1 MNPAVNGCRLGPD
14 NVLYDTALFREVY
27 NFVGQLLPCWLSYLV
42 AGLVIILILTNAVLL
57 GAAAFS
63 WMERRLIGK
72 FQNRLGPNRWGPFGL
87 LQPIADLVKLLFK
100 EDLTP
105 GTADRI
111 VFMLVPIGM
120 VAPVV
125 LVTAVVPFA
134 KDTALA
140 NLNVGVLYILAVT
153 SVTSIAIFMAGWSSN
168 NRFALFGAARGVAVL
183 ISYEVPVVISL
194 LGVVM
199 VTGSMSLADVV
210 TAQTLP
216 FIVVQPLAFIVF
228 VAGTTAELNR
238 TPFDMAEAESELIAG
253 YHTEYSGIKFAM
265 IQAAEFGGVMAASAI
280 ITTLFLSGWEGPV
293 AHWFGWLWFL
303 IKTMIVATIFIWVRA
318 TFPRLRID
326 QLLSFAWKFLLPASL
341 INLFATALEVFFLRD
356 ADGVLTRADL
366 GIMTAI
372 NLAITVA
379 CILISGNLVR
389 EKMRPAVSTL
399 RHAQGGAPNLPPGI
413 TVVEG
418 D

>member
-1 MNPAVNGCRLGPD
+1 MNCVLGPD
-14 NVLYDTALFREVY
+14 NILYDTVLFREVY
-27 NFVGQLLPCWLSYLV
+27 NFVGQVLPCWLSWFV
-42 AGLVIILILTNAVLL
+42 AGFVIIFLLVNAVLL

-87 LQPIADLVKLLFK
+87 FQPIADMVKLLFK

-105 GTADRI
+105 GTADKL
-111 VFMLVPIGM
+111 VFLAVPVAM
-120 VAPVV
+120 VAPVM
-125 LVTAVVPFA
+125 LMLAVVPFA

-183 ISYEVPVVISL
+183 ISYEVPVVVSL

-199 VTGSMSLADVV
+199 LAGSMSLADVV
-210 TAQTLP
+210 SAQTLP
-216 FIVVQPLAFIVF
+216 FIIVQPMAFFVF
-228 VAGTTAELNR
+228 VAGTAAELNR

-265 IQAAEFGGVMAASAI
+265 IQAAEFGGVMAASGVI
-280 ITTLFLSGWEGPV
+280 VTLFLGGWEGPA
-293 AHWFGWLWFL
+293 AHWLGWLWFL
-303 IKTMIVATIFIWVRA
+303 LKTMAVAVGFIWVRA

-326 QLLSFAWKFLLPASL
+326 QLLALAWKFLLPVSL
-341 INLFATALEVFFLRD
+341 INLLATALEIYFLRD
-356 ADGVLTRADL
+356 ASGVLTRGDL
-366 GIMTAI
+366 GIMTGI
-372 NLAITVA
+372 NLALMAGCVF
-379 CILISGNLVR
+379 LFGSLVR
-389 EKMRPAVSTL
+389 EKVRPV
-399 RHAQGGAPNLPPGI
+399 APGLPPGVTPVI
-413 TVVEG
+413 LPARESPARDLPAGET

>member
-1 MNPAVNGCRLGPD
+1 MSCVLGPD
-14 NVLYDTALFREVY
+14 NILYHTPLFREVY
-27 NFVGQLLPCWLSYLV
+27 NLVGLVLPCWLSYLV
-42 AGLVIILILTNAVLL
+42 AGLVIIVILVNAVLL
-57 GAAAFS
+57 GAAGFS
-63 WMERRLIGK
+63 WLERRLIGK

-120 VAPVV
+120 IAPVI
-125 LVTAVVPFA
+125 LMMAVVPFA
-134 KDTALA
+134 KNTALA

-183 ISYEVPVVISL
+183 ISYEVPVVVSL

-199 VTGSMSLADVV
+199 VAGSMSLADVV
-210 TAQTLP
+210 TAQALP
-216 FIVVQPLAFIVF
+216 FIIVQPLAFFVF

-253 YHTEYSGIKFAM
+253 YHTEFSGIKFAM
-265 IQAAEFGGVMAASAI
+265 IQAAEFGGVMAASAV
-280 ITTLFLSGWEGPV
+280 ITTLFLSGWEGP
-293 AHWFGWLWFL
+293 AEEWLGWLWFL
-303 IKTMIVATIFIWVRA
+303 LKTIAVASIFIWVRA

-326 QLLSFAWKFLLPASL
+326 QLLAFAWKFLLPASL
-341 INLFATALEVFFLRD
+341 INLLVTSLEVYFLRD
-356 ADGVLTRADL
+356 AEGVLSRGDL
-366 GIMTAI
+366 GIMTGI

-379 CILISGNLVR
+379 CIFFFGNLLRDKV
-389 EKMRPAVSTL
+389 KPSVPARAPTL
-399 RHAQGGAPNLPPGI
+399 PRGVTI
-413 TVVEG
+413 VEG

>member
-1 MNPAVNGCRLGPD
+1 MSCAISPD
-14 NVLYDTALFREVY
+14 NVLYHTVLFREVH
-27 NFVGQLLPCWLSYLV
+27 NFVGHGTPCWLSYLV
-42 AGLVIILILTNAVLL
+42 AGLVVMFVLINAVLL
-57 GAAAFS
+57 GAAVFS

-100 EDLTP
+100 EDLVP

-111 VFMLVPIGM
+111 VFFIVPVAML
-120 VAPVV
+120 APVM
-125 LVTAVVPFA
+125 LMLAVVPFA

-153 SVTSIAIFMAGWSSN
+153 SITSIAIFMAGWSSN

-199 VTGSMSLADVV
+199 VAGSMSLADVV
-210 TAQTLP
+210 GAQVVP
-216 FIVVQPLAFIVF
+216 FILVQPLAFFVF

-253 YHTEYSGIKFAM
+253 YHTEYSGIKFAL
-265 IQAAEFGGVMAASAI
+265 IQAAEFGGVMAASAVI
-280 ITTLFLSGWEGPV
+280 VTLFLSGWEGPV
-293 AHWFGWLWFL
+293 DRWLGWLWFL
-303 IKTMIVATIFIWVRA
+303 LKTGAVACGFIWVRA

-326 QLLSFAWKFLLPASL
+326 QLLALAWKCLLPVSV
-341 INLFATALEVFFLRD
+341 ISLFAVALEVYFLRD
-356 ADGVLTRADL
+356 SAGVLSAGDL
-366 GIMTAI
+366 WIMTGI
-372 NLAITVA
+372 NLGLAAGCLVVF
-379 CILISGNLVR
+379 SNLVR
-389 EKMRPAVSTL
+389 EKVRPNSAVLT
-399 RHAQGGAPNLPPGI
+399 PPRGVTI
-413 TVVEG
+413 AEG

>member
-1 MNPAVNGCRLGPD
+1 MNCVLGPD
-14 NVLYDTALFREVY
+14 NILYHTPLFREVY
-27 NFVGQLLPCWLSYLV
+27 NFAGMVLPCWLSYFV
-42 AGLVIILILTNAVLL
+42 AGIVIILILVNAVLL
-57 GAAAFS
+57 GAAGFS
-63 WMERRLIGK
+63 WLERRLIGK

-87 LQPIADLVKLLFK
+87 LQPIADLIKLLFK

-111 VFMLVPIGM
+111 VFLLVPIGM
-120 VAPVV
+120 VAPV
-125 LVTAVVPFA
+125 LLMMAVVPFA
-134 KDTALA
+134 KNTALA

-183 ISYEVPVVISL
+183 ISYEVPVVVSL

-199 VTGSMSLADVV
+199 VAGSMSLADVV

-216 FIVVQPLAFIVF
+216 FIVVQPLAFFVF

-265 IQAAEFGGVMAASAI
+265 IQAAEFGGVMTASAV
-280 ITTLFLSGWEGPV
+280 ITTLFLSGWEGPLDQ
-293 AHWFGWLWFL
+293 WLGWLWFL
-303 IKTMIVATIFIWVRA
+303 LKTIAVASIFIWVRA

-326 QLLSFAWKFLLPASL
+326 QLLTFAWKFLLPASL
-341 INLFATALEVFFLRD
+341 INLMATSLEVYFLRD
-356 ADGVLTRADL
+356 AEGVLTRGDL
-366 GIMTAI
+366 GIMTGV
-372 NLAITVA
+372 NLAIMVV
-379 CILISGNLVR
+379 CILVFGNLVR
-389 EKMRPAVSTL
+389 EKVMPVVAGR
-399 RHAQGGAPNLPPGI
+399 APTLPPGVTI
-413 TVVEG
+413 VEG

>member
-1 MNPAVNGCRLGPD
+1 MNCVISPD
-14 NVLYDTALFREVY
+14 NILYQTPMFREIY
-27 NFVGQLLPCWLSYLV
+27 NLAGHVLPCSLSYFV
-42 AGLVIILILTNAVLL
+42 AGFVIILVLANAVLL
-57 GAAAFS
+57 GAAGFS
-63 WMERRLIGK
+63 WAERKLIGK

-87 LQPIADLVKLLFK
+87 LQPIADLLKLLFK

-105 GTADRI
+105 GTADRL
-111 VFMLVPIGM
+111 VFLAVPILM
-120 VAPVV
+120 VAPVMLV
-125 LVTAVVPFA
+125 LAVVPFA

-153 SVTSIAIFMAGWSSN
+153 SVTSIAIFMAGWSSD

-183 ISYEVPVVISL
+183 ISYEVPVVVSL

-199 VTGSMSLADVV
+199 VAGSMSLADVV

-216 FIVVQPLAFIVF
+216 FIIVQPLAFFVF

-265 IQAAEFGGVMAASAI
+265 IQAAEFGGVMVASAI

-293 AHWFGWLWFL
+293 AHWLGWLWFL
-303 IKTMIVATIFIWVRA
+303 IKVIIVATVFIWVRA

-326 QLLSFAWKFLLPASL
+326 QLLAFAWKFLLPASL
-341 INLFATALEVFFLRD
+341 INLFATSLQVYFLRD
-356 ADGVLTRADL
+356 AEGVLTRGDL
-366 GIMTAI
+366 GIMTGI
-372 NLAITVA
+372 NMGIMVA
-379 CILISGNLVR
+379 FILIFGNLVR
-389 EKMRPAVSTL
+389 EKVRPVVRGNRPTL
-399 RHAQGGAPNLPPGI
+399 PRGMTI
-413 TVVEG
+413 VEG

>member
-1 MNPAVNGCRLGPD
+1 MPNCVLGPD
-14 NVLYDTALFREVY
+14 NILYDTALFREVH

-87 LQPIADLVKLLFK
+87 LQPIADLIKLLFK

-111 VFMLVPIGM
+111 VFLLVPIGM

-125 LVTAVVPFA
+125 LMTAVVPFA

-199 VTGSMSLADVV
+199 VAGSMSLADVV

-216 FIVVQPLAFIVF
+216 FILVQPLAFIVF

-303 IKTMIVATIFIWVRA
+303 MKTMIVATIFIWVRA

-326 QLLSFAWKFLLPASL
+326 QLLGFAWKFLLPASL
-341 INLFATALEVFFLRD
+341 INLFATALEVYFLRD
-356 ADGVLTRADL
+356 AAGMLTQADL

-379 CILISGNLVR
+379 CILIFGNLVR
-389 EKMRPAVSTL
+389 EKVRPVVSG
-399 RHAQGGAPNLPPGI
+399 RAPNLPPGI
-413 TVVEG
+413 TIVEG

>member
-1 MNPAVNGCRLGPD
+1 VNCALGPD
-14 NVLYDTALFREVY
+14 NILYHTALFRVVY
-27 NFVGQLLPCWLSYLV
+27 DFVGLALPCWLSYFV
-42 AGLVIILILTNAVLL
+42 AGFVIILILVNAVLL
-57 GAAAFS
+57 GAAGFS
-63 WMERRLIGK
+63 WLERRLIGK

-87 LQPIADLVKLLFK
+87 LQPIADLIKLLFK

-105 GTADRI
+105 GTADRL
-111 VFMLVPIGM
+111 VFLAVPIAM
-120 VAPVV
+120 LAPVI
-125 LVTAVVPFA
+125 LLMAVVPFA
-134 KDTALA
+134 KNTALA

-183 ISYEVPVVISL
+183 ISYEVPVVVSL

-199 VTGSMSLADVV
+199 VAGSMSLADVV
-210 TAQTLP
+210 TAQALP
-216 FIVVQPLAFIVF
+216 FIIVQPLAFFVF

-265 IQAAEFGGVMAASAI
+265 IQAAEFGGVMAGSAV

-293 AHWFGWLWFL
+293 AHWLGWLWFM
-303 IKTMIVATIFIWVRA
+303 IKVMIVATMFIWVRA

-326 QLLSFAWKFLLPASL
+326 QLLAFAWKFLLPASL
-341 INLFATALEVFFLRD
+341 INLFATSLEVFFLRD
-356 ADGVLTRADL
+356 AEGVLTRGDL
-366 GIMTAI
+366 GIMTGI
-372 NLAITVA
+372 NLAITVG
-379 CILISGNLVR
+379 CILIFGNLVR
-389 EKMRPAVSTL
+389 EKVRPVGSGRTPTL
-399 RHAQGGAPNLPPGI
+399 PRGVTI
-413 TVVEG
+413 VEG